1 MLADSRAADP
11 VALGMVH
18 RSKNSHQLKV
28 DALPFVARLR
38 REPPF
43 SSADERELKDAA
55 NDIAGPN
62 GWYSMAAF
70 RPDSGGRQYRFAT
83 AGQAADM
90 QKWIDASGIEDRPP
104 PKAWDGPQ
112 LTVAGGP
119 VQR

>member
-1 MLADSRAADP
+1 M
-11 VALGMVH
+11 GH

-43 SSADERELKDAA
+43 SSADERELKEAA
-55 NDIAGPN
+55 DRIAGPS

-83 AGQAADM
+83 AYQADDM
-90 QKWIDASGIEDRPP
+90 QRWINTVGIEDRPP
-104 PKAWDGPQ
+104 PKVWDGAQ
-112 LTVAGGP
+112 LTVAGG
-119 VQR
+119 RSGRADTTDD